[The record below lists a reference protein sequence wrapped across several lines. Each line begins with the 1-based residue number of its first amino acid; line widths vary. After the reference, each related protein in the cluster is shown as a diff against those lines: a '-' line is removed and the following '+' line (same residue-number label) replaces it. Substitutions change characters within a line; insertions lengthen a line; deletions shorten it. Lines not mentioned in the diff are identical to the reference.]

1 MTDPFPN
8 RAEGGALRT
17 WVLRAF
23 IVGLAVGA
31 VVAIAAL
38 LR

>member
-1 MTDPFPN
+1 MNDPFPN
-8 RAEGGALRT
+8 RVEGGTLRT

-23 IVGLAVGA
+23 IVGLAAGA

>member
-1 MTDPFPN
+1 MNDPFPN
-8 RAEGGALRT
+8 RVEGGALRT

-23 IVGLAVGA
+23 MIGLAVGVMVA
-31 VVAIAAL
+31 VAAL